1 MAAKEQKTPK
11 EHLLACGGYS
21 FLLLLFVFLNGCT
34 YVPDW
39 ADPVSLYDRVF
50 TGEQASLDPA
60 NDIMEP
66 PSLIAPP
73 TFVVETCQ
81 YAHQRPD
88 EHGYM
93 GHTWHLPVH
102 GCRMIRTGND
112 YEFIRPVLPDDQISV
127 TWTLEDIIERKSSLG
142 GSQLFVTSVARYYD
156 IDNELIAVN
165 RETLVYQPLK
175 ESQ

>member
-1 MAAKEQKTPK
+1 MSKPLLNDELRAWIGREVRYEAKE
-11 EHLLACGGYS
+11 ELGRASIRYFALAIDDENELYQDDAYAQQAGYS
-21 FLLLLFVFLNGCT
+21 
-34 YVPDW
+34 
-39 ADPVSLYDRVF
+39 
-50 TGEQASLDPA
+50 
-60 NDIMEP
+60 
-66 PSLIAPP
+66 SLIAPP

-102 GCRMIRTGND
+102 GCRMIRAGND

-127 TWTLEDIIERKSSLG
+127 TWTLEDIIERKSSRG
-142 GSQLFVTSVARYYD
+142 GTQLFVTSVARYYD

>member
-1 MAAKEQKTPK
+1 MSKPLLNDELRAWIGREVRYEAKE
-11 EHLLACGGYS
+11 ELGRASIRYFALAIDDENELYQDDAYAQQAGYS
-21 FLLLLFVFLNGCT
+21 
-34 YVPDW
+34 
-39 ADPVSLYDRVF
+39 
-50 TGEQASLDPA
+50 
-60 NDIMEP
+60 
-66 PSLIAPP
+66 SLIAPP
-73 TFVVETCQ
+73 TFVVEPCQ

-102 GCRMIRTGND
+102 GCRMIRAGND

-127 TWTLEDIIERKSSLG
+127 TWTLEDIIERKSSRG